1 LTVRCTCWPPDWWT
15 LYVMLALVKTDYLDT
30 ERTKRTRKKFLC
42 FVCDEVENLKQIYVG
57 CSEAA
62 GLG

>member
-1 LTVRCTCWPPDWWT
+1 MVATRLVDVCVV
-15 LYVMLALVKTDYLDT
+15 LMLVKTECLDT

-42 FVCDEVENLKQIYVG
+42 FMCDEVENLKQIYVG

-62 GLG
+62 GLR